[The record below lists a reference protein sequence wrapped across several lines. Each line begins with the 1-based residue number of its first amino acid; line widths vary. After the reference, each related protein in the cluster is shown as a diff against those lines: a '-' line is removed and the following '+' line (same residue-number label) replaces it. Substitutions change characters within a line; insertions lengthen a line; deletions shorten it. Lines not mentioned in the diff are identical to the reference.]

1 MKRFVPPEKK
11 DPVCGCVERHITVSF
26 AAGRLPLTLEEATNS
41 SASFMTSQMLNALP
55 ASEFAIASVVPM
67 STAPDPG
74 EFTAA
79 ELTE

>member
-1 MKRFVPPEKK
+1 
-11 DPVCGCVERHITVSF
+11 
-26 AAGRLPLTLEEATNS
+26 
-41 SASFMTSQMLNALP
+41 MTSQMLNALP